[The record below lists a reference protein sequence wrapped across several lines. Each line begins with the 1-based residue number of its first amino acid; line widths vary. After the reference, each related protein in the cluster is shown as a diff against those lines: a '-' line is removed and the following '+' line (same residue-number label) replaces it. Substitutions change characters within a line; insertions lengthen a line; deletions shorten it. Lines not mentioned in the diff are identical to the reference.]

1 MCSRSDLISATVR
14 AAKRPDIYMRALC
27 LPIVLSAC
35 VATPHP
41 KSANTPEKK
50 VETTESEWQAAS
62 DLAATIAK
70 AAGGQ
75 RLASAIRV
83 REPGPV
89 VHRHISLAAA
99 GCYHI
104 GVAWVFAADMQASV
118 ELDAGTTGKAET
130 GEHQLS
136 APGGAL
142 DFCTDTAGG
151 ATMTFQPVTRADSIG
166 APKTLELAMV
176 YGSASEPAHA
186 KGVKRPATRKSPEPP
201 ELGLIDP

>member
-1 MCSRSDLISATVR
+1 
-14 AAKRPDIYMRALC
+14 MRAICC
-27 LPIVLSAC
+27 LSIAIAGC
-35 VATPHP
+35 VATPRP
-41 KSANTPEKK
+41 TANTPEKK

-104 GVAWVFAADMQASV
+104 GVAWVFSADMEASV
-118 ELDAGTTGKAET
+118 ALDPGTTGKAES
-130 GEHQLS
+130 GDRQLS

-142 DFCTDTAGG
+142 DFCTDAAGG
-151 ATMTFQPVTRADSIG
+151 ATLTFQPVTRADAI
-166 APKTLELAMV
+166 APPKTLELAMV
-176 YGSASEPAHA
+176 YGSAIEPARA
-186 KGVKRPATRKSPEPP
+186 KVVKRAATRKSAEPP
-201 ELGLIDP
+201 ELGLIEP